1 MRGTPG
7 RPSAVAEPR
16 TRSHAPR
23 VGSSQVRWRILLLIV
38 AASFVSY
45 LLRSNLS
52 IAGPA
57 MIAELGLSELQLGTV
72 LSAFALGY
80 TIFQFPGGIFGD
92 VVGPRRAVTWM
103 ALAWGL
109 LTLLCALV
117 PGGNASSNTALIA
130 TLVALRFLVGVTQA
144 PIFPVMTGGMVSNWF
159 PVSSWGLPNGLS
171 SAGLTLGAA
180 ATGPLIVWL
189 ISGLGWRGSFVAT
202 APVAFLLAGVWWW
215 YTRDHPGEHAGV
227 ARSELELIEAGRT
240 PPDAA
245 ARERGVWKAA
255 LRNREIL
262 LLTASYFCMNYVFY
276 LFFNWFFYYLVEV
289 RGFAEEQAASL
300 TAAQW
305 VIGAVGA
312 TLGGLL
318 CDGTM
323 RRFGARR
330 GARVLPVV
338 GLVGSALLLAL
349 GAWATE
355 PLLAVALLAGCFG
368 MNQLTE
374 ASFWATT
381 ISVAGRHASA
391 AAGVLNTGG
400 NLVGFFGA
408 LLVPMTAQALG
419 WPWAIASGALVAML
433 GAVLWIWIRGDRPM
447 ATDAPVAPRSARA

>member
-1 MRGTPG
+1 MPG

-16 TRSHAPR
+16 PRADAAPA
-23 VGSSQVRWRILLLIV
+23 GSSQVRWRILGLLV
-38 AASFVSY
+38 VASFVPY
-45 LLRSNLS
+45 VLRTNLS

-57 MIAELGLSELQLGTV
+57 MIADLGLTEMQLGKV

-92 VVGPRRAVTWM
+92 VVGPRLAVTLM

-109 LTLLCALV
+109 LTLLCGLV
-117 PGGNASSNTALIA
+117 PSGAAAGVVVAG
-130 TLVALRFLVGVTQA
+130 LVAIRFLVGLTQA
-144 PIFPVMTGGMVSNWF
+144 PIFPVMAGMISNWF
-159 PVSSWGLPNGLS
+159 PVAGWGLPNGLS

-189 ISGLGWRGSFVAT
+189 TAGLGWRGSFVAT

-215 YTRDHPGEHAGV
+215 YTRDHPKQHPGV
-227 ARSELELIEAGRT
+227 KQSEVDLIEAGR
-240 PPDAA
+240 PPAEVA
-245 ARERGVWKAA
+245 ARQQGIWKEA

-276 LFFNWFFYYLVEV
+276 LFFNWFFYYLVKI
-289 RGFAEEQAASL
+289 RGFDAERAASL

-305 VIGAVGA
+305 IIGAVGA
-312 TLGGLL
+312 TIGGLT
-318 CDGTM
+318 CDWTM
-323 RRFGARR
+323 RRFGARQ
-330 GARVLPVV
+330 GARLLPVV
-338 GLVGSALLLAL
+338 GLVGSALLLAA
-349 GAWATE
+349 GAWATDAT
-355 PLLAVALLAGCFG
+355 LAVVLLAGCFG

-408 LLVPMTAQALG
+408 LLVPAIASAMG
-419 WPWAIASGALVAML
+419 WPWAISSGALVAL
-433 GAVLWIWIRGDRPM
+433 VGAAMWLWIRGDRPM
-447 ATDAPVAPRSARA
+447 VVAAPVAPQAGDA